1 MDLNKFIGYTKDEV
15 LKILD
20 KEEIK
25 YSIVEFED
33 NKIFDTLL
41 LVKYESKENGDVTL
55 YFDRFRLNI

>member
-33 NKIFDTLL
+33 NKIFATLL